1 MSYKIKRLDDFGRGI
16 TFVDDKICFVF
27 NGLIGEEVELLIT
40 NEKSKY
46 KEAETTKIIEES
58 KIREKPICPYYNVC
72 GGCNLMHMSYSEQLN
87 FKKQKVERI
96 LSKYAKL
103 DNVVKEIISTEPF
116 NYRNKVTLKV
126 KDGKIGYFKNK
137 SYELVNIDKCF
148 LCDEKISEIINI
160 LNNINLTGINEIVIR
175 CNYKKEILL
184 YLIGNIEDE
193 NYILEKLS
201 DINNIVIN
209 NYKSVKILKGNFYI
223 IDKIGDMSF
232 RISYN
237 SFFQVNKTGV
247 KILYDK
253 IVQYANLTNEE
264 KVLDLYCGTGTIGMY
279 LAKYSKEVFGIEINK
294 NAIED
299 ASYNKELNNVNNID
313 FLCSDINKLKSTY
326 KDTDLIV
333 LDPPRSGLNLEVI
346 STLLDI
352 NSKKIIYVSCE
363 PITLARDLNILKDY
377 YNVKEITLVD
387 MFPNTYHCESVTV
400 LERR

>member
-58 KIREKPICPYYNVC
+58 KNRVKPICPYYNVC

-175 CNYKKEILL
+175 CNYEKEILL

-193 NYILEKLS
+193 NYADFAIKRFKDSIEAFTAVFDSLGSNTVSTEWLTTLEMRDALFPWM
-201 DINNIVIN
+201 
-209 NYKSVKILKGNFYI
+209 NY
-223 IDKIGDMSF
+223 
-232 RISYN
+232 RI
-237 SFFQVNKTGV
+237 F
-247 KILYDK
+247 
-253 IVQYANLTNEE
+253 
-264 KVLDLYCGTGTIGMY
+264 
-279 LAKYSKEVFGIEINK
+279 
-294 NAIED
+294 
-299 ASYNKELNNVNNID
+299 
-313 FLCSDINKLKSTY
+313 
-326 KDTDLIV
+326 
-333 LDPPRSGLNLEVI
+333 
-346 STLLDI
+346 
-352 NSKKIIYVSCE
+352 SKK
-363 PITLARDLNILKDY
+363 K
-377 YNVKEITLVD
+377 
-387 MFPNTYHCESVTV
+387 
-400 LERR
+400 